1 MWLLV
6 DPLEQAIGFFLV
18 PHKEFDETLLEDVTT
33 FGAEPV
39 NWIFTLGSVDCG
51 LRSDSPPAL
60 FSGIERDEVLQNGS
74 RLGRDGK
81 IAEGSC
87 RCGRITPEV
96 SCEQR

>member
-18 PHKEFDETLLEDVTT
+18 PHKELDETLLEDVTT
-33 FGAEPV
+33 FGAESV
-39 NWIFTLGSVDCG
+39 NWIFTLGSVHCG

-60 FSGIERDEVLQNGS
+60 CSGIKRDEVLQDRS
-74 RLGRDGK
+74 RLGRYGE
-81 IAEGSC
+81 IAEGC
-87 RCGRITPEV
+87 GRCGRVTPKV